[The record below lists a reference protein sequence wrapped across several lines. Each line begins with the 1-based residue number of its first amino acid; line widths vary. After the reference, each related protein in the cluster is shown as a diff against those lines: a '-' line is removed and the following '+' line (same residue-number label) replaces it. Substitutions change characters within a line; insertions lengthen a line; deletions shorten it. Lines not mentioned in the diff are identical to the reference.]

1 MESYMNRISNTGIV
15 PVVKILEKEDAYPL
29 AKALLNGGIDVIEVT
44 YRSEHATSAIQT
56 ISEQLPDMLVGA
68 GTVLSV
74 EQAKE
79 AVEAGADIIMLDNMS
94 VENMK
99 KAIEIIDGR
108 AETECSG
115 NVTKENIEKLTA
127 LGVDYISSGALT
139 HSAPILDLSLKNLQ
153 VK

>member
-1 MESYMNRISNTGIV
+1 M
-15 PVVKILEKEDAYPL
+15 
-29 AKALLNGGIDVIEVT
+29 
-44 YRSEHATSAIQT
+44 QT
-56 ISEQLPDMLVGA
+56 
-68 GTVLSV
+68 
-74 EQAKE
+74 
-79 AVEAGADIIMLDNMS
+79 
-94 VENMK
+94 K

-108 AETECSG
+108 VETECSG

>member
-1 MESYMNRISNTGIV
+1 MEGGTMESYMNRISNTGIV

-79 AVEAGADIIMLDNMS
+79 AVEAGA
-94 VENMK
+94 
-99 KAIEIIDGR
+99 
-108 AETECSG
+108 
-115 NVTKENIEKLTA
+115 KL
-127 LGVDYISSGALT
+127 LL
-139 HSAPILDLSLKNLQ
+139 HLDLIRKWFNGVWIMTWKCILAYPQRVKLKWLFQ
-153 VK
+153 WD